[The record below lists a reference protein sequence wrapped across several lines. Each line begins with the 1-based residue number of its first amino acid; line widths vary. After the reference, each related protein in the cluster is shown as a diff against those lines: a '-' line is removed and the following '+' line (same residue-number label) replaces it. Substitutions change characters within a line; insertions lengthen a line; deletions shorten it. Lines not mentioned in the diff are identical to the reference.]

1 MTRWRTRIY
10 YSLPPGC
17 VSSGEISLGNRQP
30 QSKSDNF
37 ISHEYRAILWTE
49 LDSCLPAWLPGQRV
63 MDGTICSSG
72 AFLLTQPEGTCKIR
86 NSIFSTWT
94 SLWSPAGFWSLYRIS
109 TAGRALTSGW
119 VSRTPGLWTD
129 TGDRNGPNPHAT
141 RTAIELS
148 IGRGWRYLFVSTG
161 WPAVQCVIQYV
172 PCPKAEKNETHLER
186 ALSFERRTGHGI
198 KVISFG
204 FNPQLVSHF
213 NWTGDSY
220 SNSTQRWRYNIYSG
234 HGVMIKWSSFKI
246 E

>member
-17 VSSGEISLGNRQP
+17 VSSGEISLGDRQP

-37 ISHEYRAILWTE
+37 ISHEYRAILWTG
-49 LDSCLPAWLPGQRV
+49 LVLLPGCLGNVLWMVLFEVASR
-63 MDGTICSSG
+63 
-72 AFLLTQPEGTCKIR
+72 AFLLTQPEGTRKIR
-86 NSIFSTWT
+86 NSIFSTLGRHCEARRDFDHFIVTYIHCWQSFDFWL
-94 SLWSPAGFWSLYRIS
+94 SLC
-109 TAGRALTSGW
+109 
-119 VSRTPGLWTD
+119 RTPGLWTD

-161 WPAVQCVIQYV
+161 WPAVQCVLYSMSPVQWLG
-172 PCPKAEKNETHLER
+172 KMKHTSLR

-213 NWTGDSY
+213 NWTGDSQ
-220 SNSTQRWRYNIYSG
+220 S
-234 HGVMIKWSSFKI
+234 
-246 E
+246 